1 MSIERKEDLSLV
13 WNQLTEEEK
22 NTCLDFSTVEWS
34 LGLGEDYFSIYKDGR
49 NIVNHL
55 IGQGIIEANSG
66 RIMAQNWIN
75 ENSEEIKIVL
85 GKKGYVTERES
96 KLLRDYRTRVAIVTS
111 RYDETRY
118 RLSQA
123 FQDFVSN
130 NSSTSPDIE

>member
-22 NTCLDFSTVEWS
+22 HTCLDFSTVEWS
-34 LGLGEDYFSIYKDGR
+34 LGLGEEYFTLYKDGR
-49 NIVNHL
+49 NIVNRL
-55 IGQGIIEANSG
+55 IGRGIIEANSS

-75 ENSEEIKIVL
+75 KNSGEISIVL
-85 GKKGYVTERES
+85 RKKGYLTEGES
-96 KLLRDYRTRVAIVTS
+96 KLLKDYRTRVGIVTS
-111 RYDETRY
+111 IYDETRY

-130 NSSTSPDIE
+130 NCSTSPDIE